1 MRAPIVDIDS
11 PVGVHAHHTESVDP
25 TLAQWIN
32 DLLHDLLG
40 WGPWAFVVVF
50 GIVIVVIPVWLIYN
64 AIKHPATEDE
74 VQDSQQ

>member
-1 MRAPIVDIDS
+1 MHVPIVEIDL
-11 PVGVHAHHTESVDP
+11 PVGVHTHHTESVDP

-50 GIVIVVIPVWLIYN
+50 GIVIVAIPVWLIIN
-64 AIKHPATEDE
+64 ALRHPPIDDEAREDN
-74 VQDSQQ
+74 Q